1 MSRPIP
7 DQVTQGIEGWDAEVN
22 SNFDLIF
29 DSPEPLKVFTTFAG
43 LPAAGSFDNS
53 LALVVEAGKK
63 QQLFLSDGSNWI
75 AVNPREVRKI
85 NSSVDAEAADKIRF
99 TIQIRD
105 LENEDLAE
113 IRHLKIWM
121 SDSDKGPAQNTGMV
135 GNMAQV
141 VSGVKVF
148 NHAQELAQFLTN
160 ATGEVQIDV
169 EVSDARTKFM
179 VIDTGFGIFSQSATW
194 T

>member
-7 DQVTQGIEGWDAEVN
+7 DQITQGIEGWDAEVN

-29 DSPEPLKVFTTFAG
+29 DSPVPLKVFTTFAS

-63 QQLFLSDGSNWI
+63 QQLFLSDGTNWI

-85 NSSVDAEAADKIRF
+85 NSSVGAEAADKIRF
-99 TIQIRD
+99 TIQVQD
-105 LENEDLAE
+105 LEDEDLAE

-135 GNMAQV
+135 GNMVQV
-141 VSGVKVF
+141 VSGVQVF